1 MGSFWEIILFILA
14 VFRVGMEF
22 IKFDLNSLPIA
33 KKLSQ
38 SGMDRQI
45 KEFHKMGFYLGL
57 GYVFFTSLQWVLKI
71 V

>member
-1 MGSFWEIILFILA
+1 MGTPWEIILFILA
-14 VFRVGMEF
+14 VLRVGMEF
-22 IKFDLNSLPIA
+22 TKFDLNSLPIA

-45 KEFHKMGFYLGL
+45 KDFHKMGFYLGV
-57 GYVFFTSLQWVLKI
+57 GYVFFTSLQWILKI